1 LISFTKADS
10 CRLFKREIFRDSVI
24 AGSIGTVVAQIT
36 RGTDDAL
43 CYAAGAAAGVGYL
56 YFLSMKVR

>member
-1 LISFTKADS
+1 LISFTKA
-10 CRLFKREIFRDSVI
+10 DSVI

-56 YFLSMKVR
+56 YFLSMKVT